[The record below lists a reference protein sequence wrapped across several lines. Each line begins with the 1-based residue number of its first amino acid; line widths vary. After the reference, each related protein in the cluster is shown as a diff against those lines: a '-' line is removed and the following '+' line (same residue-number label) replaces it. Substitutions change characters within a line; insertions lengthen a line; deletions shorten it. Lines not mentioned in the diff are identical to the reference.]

1 MLEKDYLLTQKTC
14 PKEMQQQAVVYPAM
28 HNGCC
33 FRCGQSFLD
42 EARLPS
48 GVRYCRACIQMGRIL
63 ETDTFYV
70 VRDKK
75 LPRHDYLT

>member
-1 MLEKDYLLTQKTC
+1 MIVPVFLIIGKFSNKEMGGVMLEKDYLLTQKTY

-42 EARLPS
+42 EA
-48 GVRYCRACIQMGRIL
+48 
-63 ETDTFYV
+63 
-70 VRDKK
+70 
-75 LPRHDYLT
+75 